1 MKESYYFSHDYNARN
16 DPKMVKLQMAL
27 GHEGKGIYW
36 DLIEMMYEQEG
47 YLLLSECECYAFAL
61 RADSDKVKAVLLF
74 DGLFK
79 NDAGKIYSES
89 ILKRL
94 EKRESKSKI
103 ASDNAYARWDKYKR
117 NAGAMQTQ
125 CNGNAIKD
133 NKGKEIKEKDN
144 KENNSLYFTDFKK
157 LEKEMLTSQTWM
169 ESVCMK
175 YSLELNQVTKKLSD
189 FIIHLK
195 TQGETGKDL
204 LDAKRYFSNWL
215 GKNLPEGN
223 YKTPEKL
230 KFKMPNHFSYDYYDS
245 LSDIEQQNYEKHL
258 KSLGLKRITDELGNL
273 TDYRK

>member
-1 MKESYYFSHDYNARN
+1 MFIIDKCNHAGIWVVNWRAAEFFIGEKFNIKEVIKTFNGRIQIFDNGEKWFIEKFIEFQYGELNPSNRVHKSVLDILIKNN
-16 DPKMVKLQMAL
+16 LQN
-27 GHEGKGIYW
+27 K
-36 DLIEMMYEQEG
+36 D
-47 YLLLSECECYAFAL
+47 LLSPLQGAKDKDKDIYK
-61 RADSDKVKAVLLF
+61 DKVK
-74 DGLFK
+74 D
-79 NDAGKIYSES
+79 
-89 ILKRL
+89 
-94 EKRESKSKI
+94 
-103 ASDNAYARWDKYKR
+103 
-117 NAGAMQTQ
+117 
-125 CNGNAIKD
+125 
-133 NKGKEIKEKDN
+133 KEKEN
-144 KENNSLYFTDFKK
+144 AREVSNNSLYFTDFKK

-189 FIIHLK
+189 FMIHLK

>member
-133 NKGKEIKEKDN
+133 NKEKDIKEKDN

-258 KSLGLKRITDELGNL
+258 KSLGLKKITDELGNL
-273 TDYRK
+273 TDYRR

>member
-133 NKGKEIKEKDN
+133 NKEKDIKEKDN

-223 YKTPEKL
+223 YTKPVKRVL
-230 KFKMPNHFSYDYYDS
+230 KFPDKWDQIFEMNLTNEETEEYHV
-245 LSDIEQQNYEKHL
+245 HL
-258 KSLGLKRITDELGNL
+258 KSLGYSPQFKNHEVQWI
-273 TDYRK
+273 K